1 MARSKA
7 VTLEAGALPV
17 FNASTTVTQPVDPAP
32 FSMAAQ
38 IELGD
43 DGELKVHGVHVHR
56 AVSPLKGDGL
66 PDGFVMPSGL
76 TVTQR

>member
-7 VTLEAGALPV
+7 VTLEDGALPA
-17 FNASTTVTQPVDPAP
+17 FDAAATVTQPVDTAP
-32 FSMAAQ
+32 FSMAGH

-43 DGELKVHGVHVHR
+43 DGQLKVHGVHVHR
-56 AVSPLKGDGL
+56 AVSPLTGTGL

-76 TVTQR
+76 TVVQR